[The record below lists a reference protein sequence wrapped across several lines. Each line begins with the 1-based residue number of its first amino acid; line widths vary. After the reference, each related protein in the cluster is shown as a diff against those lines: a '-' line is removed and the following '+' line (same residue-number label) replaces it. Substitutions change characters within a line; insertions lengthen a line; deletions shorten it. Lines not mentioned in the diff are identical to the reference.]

1 MLRIIRYALA
11 ATTLIFTASTALASS
26 HQCAKLK
33 HMKLEIDE
41 YHLVLDSKKPI
52 CTKVPNTFI
61 IKIHNPLN
69 SDHVIEKGD
78 VSVMQKADSP
88 LTITGSNDDERL
100 ELKVEVSGTSSVGA
114 EAKFLI
120 EVDGVGILD
129 PKVRVVDTDAL
140 LEQLKHDLEELLDTL
155 GLTWENAAEVATR
168 QIAMEE

>member
-1 MLRIIRYALA
+1 MLRIIRYALVA
-11 ATTLIFTASTALASS
+11 SSLLFTASTALASS

-33 HMKLEIDE
+33 HMKLVIDE
-41 YHLVLDSKKPI
+41 YHLELDSKKPI
-52 CTKVPNTFI
+52 CTKVPNSFI
-61 IKIHNPLN
+61 VKIHNPLN

-78 VSVMQKADSP
+78 VSVMQKEGSP
-88 LTITGSNDDERL
+88 LTITGGNDDERL
-100 ELKVEVSGTSSVGA
+100 ELKIEVSGNSNAGVDA
-114 EAKFLI
+114 QFLI
-120 EVDGVGILD
+120 EVEDVGVLD